1 MKKNVFLTGEKG
13 SGKTTAIKKYLSS
26 RSPDCGGFV
35 TVRAVG
41 EDGKEA
47 WLHLMGSYDE
57 VPSEENALFCLEE
70 GRADAELIKRSFDER
85 GCAVLA
91 GSEEKE
97 IIIMDELGPREEEA
111 QLFHDAVI
119 RCLGSC
125 TPVLGVLQKAES
137 VFLDSI
143 KERSDTVILN
153 VDETNRDTVPGL
165 IADVVDA
172 CSRVRAEDVP
182 ENVK

>member
-1 MKKNVFLTGEKG
+1 MGKNVFLTGEKG

-35 TVRAVG
+35 TVRAMG

-57 VPSEENALFCLEE
+57 VPSEENSLFCLEE
-70 GRADAELIKRSFDER
+70 GGADAELIKRSFDER
-85 GCAVLA
+85 GCAALA
-91 GSEEKE
+91 GAEDKE

-111 QLFHDAVI
+111 QLFRDAVI
-119 RCLGSC
+119 RCLDSG
-125 TPVLGVLQKAES
+125 TPVLGVLQMAES
-137 VFLDSI
+137 AFLDSI

-153 VDETNRDTVPGL
+153 VDATNRDTVPGM
-165 IADVVDA
+165 IADVLDA
-172 CSRVRAEDVP
+172 CSGGRAADVP
-182 ENVK
+182 KNVK